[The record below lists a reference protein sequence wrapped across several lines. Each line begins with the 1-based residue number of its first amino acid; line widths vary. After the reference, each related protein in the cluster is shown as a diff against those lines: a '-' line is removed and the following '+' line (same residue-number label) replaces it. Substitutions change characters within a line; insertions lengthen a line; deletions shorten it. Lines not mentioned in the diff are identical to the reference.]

1 MNFFDKTEDSLYASM
16 EDSTD
21 GFYPISDEGI
31 WHSGIHI
38 YFEDPECPIKNPI
51 EGKVVASCFDDSKDW
66 NYIVTE
72 NEIQFPSDK
81 KKEGYHCYNLISN
94 LRAKMPFSG
103 IVSKNNN
110 WDESVPLNIEN
121 LKKAMSLPFYI
132 RVKTKLPDTEPVD
145 DRNFKVARMSIN
157 WKNIEDM
164 ESNHWT
170 DNDNQFFRVLSNT
183 CYISKGTKVM
193 VNNVIIGF
201 YNEDCIIHDY
211 LEDGKE
217 YNGVLSDISS
227 RGKCIQLNENLPQ
240 GYFIIRNYEVEPDGS
255 IKLPKENEIILWD
268 EKEKGRKDYPGDG
281 IIIKKD
287 SQVIEKVLSLLE
299 HKVEK
304 ETAPTIKSAYAT
316 ARNMLED
323 FARSLSADDEYIYAL
338 SENGKFQV
346 FPFVSEFHNKE
357 VYKIA
362 TPSGR
367 AVKPYYFPEEQFEFI
382 KKELT
387 GWWKGK
393 ILDFYYTAEELW
405 RDNEFSYAIMEK
417 KGILTQYSNFFD
429 AVKILDKDG
438 KEFSS
443 DKNPFEKSKLES
455 NLYAKAKLHLLEET
469 EYHVNIDADDV
480 YCERMFVRNPD
491 IIGSFQSSEMTNG
504 YPSSQMI
511 EKKTGECAFSNLEE
525 VLTAIEENKSC
536 VWLRNGTECVYVPK
550 KYYKDLKLLVTKTE
564 VKKGDMIKAGDILGF
579 PFWDAEPAP
588 GEKLGSKPYID
599 YALFFTEDITEK
611 TTTLETVS
619 IQDGTDCLVEELDF
633 EKSGG
638 KIFLPPNCTLKTKP
652 VSGSAEYVTLESF
665 SYKACLYPKDVE
677 NKRLKDKATADL
689 YLPSDKCKVALKDGS
704 FCSVSP
710 SIGEQEQKLVKDFVN
725 EIVALM
731 RDIQLNDEF
740 SKDTPP
746 KLIYSYDGEKKINA
760 IIKKELSDR
769 ESMQF
774 VDTYL
779 QVKLCRES
787 KMEEVYSGKFLSSDL
802 EHADIDHKPY
812 YGFFINKKMCYV
824 SKDIVD
830 GDKKNLLEDF
840 NEKCTTVNLKK
851 NPISTNKTCPGDKLA
866 IAKNNINE
874 YKRNLID
881 RLSESDPEL
890 VPYVMPA
897 DGSEDYNIYNEDRNF
912 HVLLSKY
919 LKRVISRH
927 PMEWDFSKI
936 KEDKVCESRGKA
948 PVDEERCCDIAKD
961 LKAADPKIFGKNSF
975 YFACA
980 PYFYNKM
987 EELGLLEFNPY
998 EGKTYENVYNPSWS
1012 MTESMK
1018 KLVIINNP
1026 GFAPYVGKSEHNI
1039 NGYAVINWHF
1049 REKNKYYHE
1058 GVDFF
1063 GVRKGN
1069 TPVKA
1074 LIFGKVVFLKDQGF
1088 YHYGKSILIKT
1099 YKQEDGKNIFYL
1111 LGHLDH
1117 YAEGIK
1123 EGATIQIGQVVGYVG
1138 NTGHCSSNVDLNGNG
1153 NGGDLYP
1160 KQRADG
1166 YGTHLHVTLYKTNK
1180 TELDFD
1186 FVPDLIKGTTS
1197 YPTTDRFDPFNH
1209 KRGYN

>member
-21 GFYPISDEGI
+21 GFYPINDEGI

-81 KKEGYHCYNLISN
+81 KKDGYHCYNLISN
-94 LRAKMPFSG
+94 LRAKMPFSD
-103 IVSKNNN
+103 IVSKNNS
-110 WDESVPLNIEN
+110 WDEAVPLNIEN
-121 LKKAMSLPFYI
+121 LKRTMSLPFYI
-132 RVKTKLPDTEPVD
+132 RVKTKLPDTGPVD
-145 DRNFKVARMSIN
+145 DRDFKVARISIN
-157 WKNIEDM
+157 WKNIENG

-170 DNDNQFFRVLSNT
+170 DDDKQFFRTLSNT
-183 CYISKGTKVM
+183 CYIAKGTKVT

-201 YNEDCIIHDY
+201 YNVDYTIYKY

-217 YNGVLSDISS
+217 YHGVLSIQTSS
-227 RGKCIQLNENLPQ
+227 SGKYIQLNENLPQ
-240 GYFIIRNYEVEPDGS
+240 GYFIIRNYKVEPDGS
-255 IKLPKENEIILWD
+255 IKLSKKNEIILWD

-304 ETAPTIKSAYAT
+304 ETAPAIKSTYAT
-316 ARNMLED
+316 ARNRLKE
-323 FARSLSADDEYIYAL
+323 FARSLSDDDEYIYAL
-338 SENGKFQV
+338 SENGEFQV
-346 FPFVSEFHNKE
+346 FPFVSESHDKE

-367 AVKPYYFPEEQFEFI
+367 VVKPYYFPKEQFEFI

-417 KGILTQYSNFFD
+417 KDISTQYNNFFD
-429 AVKILDKDG
+429 AVKILDRDG

-455 NLYAKAKLHLLEET
+455 DLYAKAKLHLLEET
-469 EYHVNIDADDV
+469 GYRVNIDADDV

-525 VLTAIEENKSC
+525 VLAAIEENKSC
-536 VWLRNGTECVYVPK
+536 VWLRNATECVYVPE

-588 GEKLGSKPYID
+588 GEKPGGKPYID

-633 EKSGG
+633 EKSGD
-638 KIFLPPNCTLKTKP
+638 KIFLPPKCTLKTRP

-665 SYKACLYPKDVE
+665 SYKACLYPNGVE
-677 NKRLKDKATADL
+677 NKRLKDKVTADL
-689 YLPSDKCKVALKDGS
+689 YLPNYKCKVALKDGG

-710 SIGEQEQKLVKDFVN
+710 SIGEQEQTLVKDFVN
-725 EIVALM
+725 EIVASM
-731 RDIQLNDEF
+731 RNIQLNDE
-740 SKDTPP
+740 SSIDTPP
-746 KLIYSYDGEKKINA
+746 ELIYSYDGEKKINA
-760 IIKKELSDR
+760 IIKKEVSGIK
-769 ESMQF
+769 SMQF
-774 VDTYL
+774 VDTYSP
-779 QVKLCRES
+779 VKSYMAAKTEGN
-787 KMEEVYSGKFLSSDL
+787 YSERFLSSDL
-802 EHADIDHKPY
+802 EPADIDHKPY
-812 YGFFINKKMCYV
+812 YGFVINKKMCYV

-830 GDKKNLLEDF
+830 GGKKNLLEDF

-851 NPISTNKTCPGDKLA
+851 NPISTNKTCPENKLV

-881 RLSESDPEL
+881 RLTESDSEL

-948 PVDEERCCDIAKD
+948 PVDEKRCCDIAKD
-961 LKAADPKIFGKNSF
+961 LKAADPKIFWKNSF

-987 EELGLLEFNPY
+987 EELGLLNSHAEELRRVQNRIVKMKTLQPNGKGIFNQG
-998 EGKTYENVYNPSWS
+998 GKTFCNHAVFLTIRAVDKDYLYFTDNYDAPIDSNYKGYDKNYPHKESSYWAVVLRQQAKKHDNGITEIFACEEIKRVANQGYVVIVVFEETNGKNPPHYATVQPQPENNSSKLEHIKLCNVGGIVGMDITISRGFGKHPISELHFYYN
-1012 MTESMK
+1012 
-1018 KLVIINNP
+1018 
-1026 GFAPYVGKSEHNI
+1026 KSQK
-1039 NGYAVINWHF
+1039 F
-1049 REKNKYYHE
+1049 REDYSYSGGISDCIEVLEKRH
-1058 GVDFF
+1058 GV
-1063 GVRKGN
+1063 
-1069 TPVKA
+1069 
-1074 LIFGKVVFLKDQGF
+1074 L
-1088 YHYGKSILIKT
+1088 
-1099 YKQEDGKNIFYL
+1099 
-1111 LGHLDH
+1111 
-1117 YAEGIK
+1117 
-1123 EGATIQIGQVVGYVG
+1123 
-1138 NTGHCSSNVDLNGNG
+1138 
-1153 NGGDLYP
+1153 
-1160 KQRADG
+1160 
-1166 YGTHLHVTLYKTNK
+1166 
-1180 TELDFD
+1180 
-1186 FVPDLIKGTTS
+1186 
-1197 YPTTDRFDPFNH
+1197 
-1209 KRGYN
+1209 